1 MRDRLPPRIWPRTGS
16 APHGLAGAAYLPV
29 RRGMGPQPRRTDS
42 AHNGGYLRTG
52 RGPAPVAERDRTA
65 DPACS
70 LPTRCASKDLSPRS
84 WERADHRVLY
94 FQLHDTTDPGVVTN
108 PALRSTRHLL
118 LAGWLSAGR
127 CWADRC
133 GWWGAGRQP
142 EGEPVDQVSEDGC
155 GDCWRGD
162 DAHRARGHSSADRGA
177 DGGEPGEDSGGRHGS
192 RLLQK
197 LALPGGGAEA
207 RRPNELQGCRL

>member
-1 MRDRLPPRIWPRTGS
+1 MSQPAGNWSNARLPEKRSRP
-16 APHGLAGAAYLPV
+16 
-29 RRGMGPQPRRTDS
+29 
-42 AHNGGYLRTG
+42 
-52 RGPAPVAERDRTA
+52 
-65 DPACS
+65 
-70 LPTRCASKDLSPRS
+70 PTRCASKDLSPRS

-162 DAHRARGHSSADRGA
+162 DAHRARGHFSAGRAA
-177 DGGEPGEDSGGRHGS
+177 DGGAVGGVPAAGMAPASFRSS
-192 RLLQK
+192 RFRV
-197 LALPGGGAEA
+197 AVPRPGGPMSYKVAVCA
-207 RRPNELQGCRL
+207 CRRNERPSVISPVSGRTREEPWRQGGGHLVVRL